1 MTPPNDSRPL
11 ILVADDDLDNRNIIK
26 LKLEG
31 HGFQVVT
38 ACDGDQALRMARETP
53 PALIILDVMMPK
65 LSGFKAARLIKFDAK
80 LKAVPL
86 ILLTARTQA
95 TDRSTA
101 DEVGANLYLTKPF
114 DPEHLLQE
122 VKRLLGQPG

>member
-11 ILVADDDLDNRNIIK
+11 VLVADDDLDNRNIIK

-53 PALIILDVMMPK
+53 PTLIILDVMMPK

-122 VKRLLGQPG
+122 VKRLLGQP